1 MKNLRKFGFLFT
13 LAAIFCWSAAGFSWA
28 QTLPASQTTASNPT
42 DIAAQSYSQFA
53 TDKKLGSNVIS
64 ALQSLEQ
71 GKLAVSV
78 PCGDSSCDPKYT
90 KCITCT
96 YYQTVLR
103 SAGYTSSFCINK
115 NESAK
120 QYSRT
125 FAPISEGGEIGNLIE
140 DLGNLAIWVGT
151 LGNVARSNVTTISCE
166 DSPYGAIGNESHDLY
181 GLIKDGAA
189 GRLGSD
195 GKYYNVLL
203 AGENVEI
210 TYANPG
216 DEGAAFRGC
225 EVLPVKLYNHRQC
238 FFCPLFTVIYRA
250 AVNITST
257 SFEKLATAFA
267 TVIAVGLAIW
277 IAFQTLTHVSS
288 LTKQDAPK
296 FLSGIIKQSYKFLIA
311 FFLLQYSQQIFG
323 YAVNP
328 LLQAGMTM
336 GQNLLTNQVDYS
348 SIDSKSDEGIRQSK
362 RVESIPHTYYGRE
375 TYRQLDSFVTS
386 LQREIAFMQVVGSS
400 LVCTGANLMT
410 HKIWDNFADGFLM
423 FIQGAVIAV
432 FGFLLS
438 IAFAFY
444 LMDAVVQLGIVGAL
458 MPFLIACWPFKI
470 TSKYTGIGF
479 NMLLNSFFVFVFI
492 GLVISVNMNL
502 IDSALDM
509 TNSPGAEESLI
520 QDCLQNKN
528 MTNMTR
534 ERCEAIIKETGAL
547 AKIYIAINNQN
558 NDALRKLTDI
568 SGIGFLILIFCC
580 IFGFKFV
587 GQAGSLAGQFAS
599 APTKPIAPSIATMGA
614 SAALGFAK
622 KTTQPI
628 RKAVSDKAED
638 VGMNIVRGIP
648 TAPARAYRKAKG
660 AATAVSNFFRGKSG
674 QSNNE
679 SGAAGGKGNPA
690 TAASGKR
697 QAANNSQSAA
707 GNQRDNR
714 SGQTNPQTAR
724 VQQGGT
730 PQNREEAARE
740 NLEKTLNVG
749 ENGEGM
755 ENSNNGG
762 EENIVSTGNAT
773 TPERTARA
781 DSQQAQKGTRKAK
794 SSSRNS
800 RKKRQARKRAHRK

>member
-13 LAAIFCWSAAGFSWA
+13 LAAIFCWSTAGSSWA
-28 QTLPASQTTASNPT
+28 QELPT

-53 TDKKLGSNVIS
+53 KSKGFHDLAS
-64 ALQSLEQ
+64 AFESIEQ
-71 GKLAVSV
+71 GKDFEKI
-78 PCGDSSCDPKYT
+78 PCGTTFCDPEHT
-90 KCITCT
+90 KCIICT
-96 YYQTVLR
+96 L
-103 SAGYTSSFCINK
+103 SANIVN
-115 NESAK
+115 
-120 QYSRT
+120 
-125 FAPISEGGEIGNLIE
+125 
-140 DLGNLAIWVGT
+140 
-151 LGNVARSNVTTISCE
+151 ARSFTEGLCVPKTDSAITYNKGMALSDQTIWAAAKYQFNLWFSDNQKDKVLTRENAAIISCQDAPE
-166 DSPYGAIGNESHDLY
+166 GEGFGVVEKKGW
-181 GLIKDGAA
+181 GLWKKNHG
-189 GRLGSD
+189 GTRLGSD
-195 GKYYNVLL
+195 TKLYSIAF
-203 AGENVEI
+203 AGDEIEI
-210 TYANPG
+210 TYANSG

-238 FFCPLFTVIYRA
+238 FFCPLFAVIYRT

-296 FLSGIIKQSYKFLIA
+296 FLSGLIKQSYKFLIA

-328 LLQAGMTM
+328 LLEAGMTM
-336 GQNLLTNQVDYS
+336 GQNLLTNQADFSQVSDEKQVNRVS
-348 SIDSKSDEGIRQSK
+348 SIPD
-362 RVESIPHTYYGRE
+362 TYYGRSV
-375 TYRQLDSFVTS
+375 YISLDTFVAS
-386 LQREIAFMQVVGSS
+386 LQREIAFMQVIGSS
-400 LVCTGANLMT
+400 LVCTGGNLMWT
-410 HKIWDNFADGFLM
+410 TSLDEFGDGFQM
-423 FIQGAVIAV
+423 FIQGVVIAV

-520 QDCLQNKN
+520 QDCLQGK
-528 MTNMTR
+528 NMTR
-534 ERCEAIIKETGAL
+534 ERCEATIKETGAL

-587 GQAGSLAGQFAS
+587 GQTGSLAGQFAS

-638 VGMNIVRGIP
+638 VSMNVIRGIP
-648 TAPARAYRKAKG
+648 TAPARAYRKAKS

-690 TAASGKR
+690 TAASGRR
-697 QAANNSQSAA
+697 QAANNSQSARE
-707 GNQRDNR
+707 NQRDNR

-724 VQQGGT
+724 VQQSGN
-730 PQNREEAARE
+730 PQNRDDAAHE
-740 NLEKTLNVG
+740 NLQRTLEASEIGGNAQ
-749 ENGEGM
+749 NFNA
-755 ENSNNGG
+755 ENSGGGNGGG
-762 EENIVSTGNAT
+762 EETIVNTGNAT

-781 DSQQAQKGTRKAK
+781 DSRQAQKGTRKAK